1 MKTRKELAELLK
13 FGVED
18 GDTDTVW
25 FVIGE
30 LEKDAD
36 QNAIET
42 IKARRIAYMTA
53 LDEAQNDAPIGE
65 DEYYESDSFYEGAIQ
80 ALTSLLTEVGGA
92 DA

>member
-18 GDTDTVW
+18 GDTDTLW

-36 QNAIET
+36 QNAIEI

-53 LDEAQNDAPIGE
+53 LDEAQNDMPLDG
-65 DEYYESDSFYEGAIQ
+65 DEYYESDSYYEGAIEV
-80 ALTSLLTEVGGA
+80 LTNLLTEIEGK
-92 DA
+92 

>member
-30 LEKDAD
+30 LEKGDD
-36 QNAIET
+36 KNIIEI
-42 IKARRIAYMTA
+42 IKTRRIAYMEA
-53 LDEAQNDAPIGE
+53 LDDAQNDVPIGD
-65 DEYYESDSFYEGAIQ
+65 DEYYESDAHYEAAIE
-80 ALTSLLTEVGGA
+80 ALGDLIKEIEGK
-92 DA
+92 